1 MGVPPQLE
9 TEEAAAASMSSS
21 SWVDYIIDGNKAFCG
36 IFESCG
42 SQLVGVADQSTFL
55 RRRRGG
61 LEGCSETLRCASSSG
76 GRSNSLS
83 VAEFAD
89 AHDALMDSLLSEA
102 RRQQQHVYRRTSGDT
117 GCSTLTG
124 SSGDNVNSSIS
135 STHSSVP
142 SWTFSPTSS
151 MSSSE
156 GSTRKRRRPLV
167 TLSSSARRALNTTIH
182 LEDLDTKACKSPQDF
197 LHPQC
202 RLQKD
207 KGKGEEVG
215 SNICAKGIHPCLAK
229 LRAKIHLL
237 VTHCDPKN
245 VPNTT
250 ATMKRKPAIVSADFS
265 NFTETRSLLTLRL
278 GFLSMTYGILLR
290 WDKSH
295 TEKVVLVVL
304 RKNCHDS
311 FYGAAVPPRLA
322 TPPALASIT
331 PTSSFEEENN
341 DLANENQR
349 RRPHPP
355 PIAESGLEVA
365 LLTPPFLVSRPL
377 HFPPS
382 QISVAISYASKL
394 SNKSHWT
401 IQLALADQVENV
413 VLTYDKH
420 TDLFLPKL
428 GSTLKYEF
436 GEKPIDDELSLE
448 IKVLEHMRRKSQR
461 ILRASMRVPTESLD
475 PSPNAN
481 SKPMSLRIP
490 CPDGATI
497 FLEVSVISER
507 IVWERAELEARRQ
520 RAAASQSKKSSLPF
534 GVVRPP
540 ATSSNPTVMNM
551 DQDRNDEDHSS
562 PWSWLCMVC

>member
-1 MGVPPQLE
+1 MGGLPQSE
-9 TEEAAAASMSSS
+9 EEAAALS
-21 SWVDYIIDGNKAFCG
+21 SWVDYIIDGNNAFCG

-42 SQLVGVADQSTFL
+42 SQFLSVGVADHPT
-55 RRRRGG
+55 RRRRGM
-61 LEGCSETLRCASSSG
+61 EGCSESLQCASSG
-76 GRSNSLS
+76 RRSNSWS

-89 AHDALMDSLLSEA
+89 AHDALIDSLLSEA
-102 RRQQQHVYRRTSGDT
+102 RKQQQQLVYRRASGDT
-117 GCSTLTG
+117 GSSSLTG
-124 SSGDNVNSSIS
+124 SSGDVLSDSNNNVNSSIS
-135 STHSSVP
+135 STHSSIP

-156 GSTRKRRRPLV
+156 GSSRKRQRPLQA
-167 TLSSSARRALNTTIH
+167 TLSSRRALMNTTIH
-182 LEDLDTKACKSPQDF
+182 LEDLDTKSCKAPEDF
-197 LHPQC
+197 LHPHC

-245 VPNTT
+245 AQNTT

-295 TEKVVLVVL
+295 TEKVVLLVL

-311 FYGAAVPPRLA
+311 FYSAVQPRLS
-322 TPPALASIT
+322 PAPIT
-331 PTSSFEEENN
+331 PTCSSEEIPYP
-341 DLANENQR
+341 
-349 RRPHPP
+349 RRPQPP
-355 PIAESGLEVA
+355 QAPITESGLEVA
-365 LLTPPFLVSRPL
+365 LLTPPFLVPRPQQ
-377 HFPPS
+377 FPPS

-401 IQLALADQVENV
+401 IQLALADQVENI

-436 GEKPIDDELSLE
+436 EEKPRDDDLSLE
-448 IKVLEHMRRKSQR
+448 IKVLEHLRRKSQR
-461 ILRASMRVPTESLD
+461 ILRASMRVPTESLE
-475 PSPNAN
+475 PSASPDTN
-481 SKPMSLRIP
+481 KPMSLRIP

-497 FLEVSVISER
+497 FLEVSVVSER
-507 IVWERAELEARRQ
+507 IVWERAELEARKQ
-520 RAAASQSKKSSLPF
+520 RANSIPSSKILPSF
-534 GVVRPP
+534 VRQP
-540 ATSSNPTVMNM
+540 
-551 DQDRNDEDHSS
+551 DRPSIEADGGKHYNASS